1 MLTLPRALGS
11 AAGIAAA
18 ALITA
23 AGATAAPPAPTHA
36 HSAASS
42 AARSASAAANKF
54 APFLRGWYGHDRIL
68 DVNKQGVVHEKFL
81 TGCCPPMSRYTL
93 QLSHVHRDADGHP
106 VARVKV
112 TKVRIDHGGYRF
124 PGVHKGS
131 TGRAVIK
138 HHVYK
143 DTLLKSTFCDQ
154 HAPAGTC
161 GA

>member
-1 MLTLPRALGS
+1 MLIVPRAVIG
-11 AAGIAAA
+11 AAAA
-18 ALITA
+18 ALVTI
-23 AGATAAPPAPTHA
+23 AGATAA
-36 HSAASS
+36 SATGPSHP
-42 AARSASAAANKF
+42 RTAAAAQHATNKF
-54 APFLRGWYGHDRIL
+54 QPFLRGWFGHDRIL
-68 DVNKQGVVHEKFL
+68 DINKDGVVHEKFL
-81 TGCCPPMSRYTL
+81 SGCCPPVSRYTL
-93 QLSHVHRDADGHP
+93 QLSHVHRDANGHP

-143 DTLLKSTFCDQ
+143 DSLLKSTFCDS